1 MNVKRILIFIVALLL
16 LGLALDLTVPLKK
29 NFKQFDPEVVGKLDA
44 DMWRSYYEG
53 KPVRLFFQLSKL
65 MREQF
70 QSPYFRS
77 YLLAYSSAKA
87 AFVFKD
93 GHNRI
98 QYASALPHL
107 SSYFNQLN
115 EMSDTPFNYHR
126 MAQEELEWWII
137 RREHDQYSPKDWEK
151 ILSKEG
157 EIMFHIPADRF
168 IGYARDRVLAMKLR
182 DEKGQTI
189 EEKDWVAITKL
200 CIQAWT
206 KFHAAVQPNS
216 TSAL

>member
-1 MNVKRILIFIVALLL
+1 MNIKRILIFIVPLLL
-16 LGLALDLTVPLKK
+16 LGFSLDLTVPLKK
-29 NFKQFDPEVVGKLDA
+29 NFKQFDPEVVGRLDA

-53 KPVRLFFQLSKL
+53 KPLRLFFQLSKL

-93 GHNRI
+93 GHSQI

-107 SSYFNQLN
+107 RSYFSQLN

-126 MAQEELEWWII
+126 MAKEELEWWII
-137 RREHDQYSPKDWEK
+137 RREQFSPKDWEK

-157 EIMFHIPADRF
+157 EIMFHIPSDRF
-168 IGYARDRVLAMKLR
+168 IGYARDRVLAMKIR
-182 DEKGQTI
+182 DEKGQNI
-189 EEKDWVAITKL
+189 EEKDWEDITKL

-206 KFHAAVQPNS
+206 KFHAAMQPI
-216 TSAL
+216 TTYAL